1 MTLALDCP
9 EFEDQHCNRVC
20 TALAFACEIEDF
32 DDFVDPRRLF
42 NCCLGLESSKYVL
55 EKILREEKNS
65 KKRKLGEEKGET
77 AALPSIQIAL
87 SSLTLS
93 LEDEEIQAALLRTDT
108 EKDKVVQKFM
118 QSKQFSD
125 LQLIQYFKSFELLR
139 RWMMK
144 HHNLV
149 VDFSNLDFEKID
161 NEILIDEA
169 KEQEETEADA
179 AVEKDS
185 AGKDTIGGK
194 DTDEST
200 VPPS

>member
-1 MTLALDCP
+1 M
-9 EFEDQHCNRVC
+9 
-20 TALAFACEIEDF
+20 
-32 DDFVDPRRLF
+32 
-42 NCCLGLESSKYVL
+42 
-55 EKILREEKNS
+55 
-65 KKRKLGEEKGET
+65 
-77 AALPSIQIAL
+77 
-87 SSLTLS
+87 
-93 LEDEEIQAALLRTDT
+93 

-125 LQLIQYFKSFELLR
+125 LQLIQYFKIFELLR

-144 HHNLV
+144 HHSLV

-179 AVEKDS
+179 VVEKDS